1 MSRLNLDPLM
11 TLPDGS
17 HLVIST
23 QQSVGGEF
31 SCVLYSAMMEHED
44 RIAIHVNSHEFAAT
58 TCMSAQE
65 SAYGYALR
73 CYPSAAA
80 VIKKPPYL
88 VWHGPRSA
96 GSQ

>member
-11 TLPDGS
+11 TFRDGS

-23 QQSVGGEF
+23 QHSIGGEF
-31 SCVLYSAMMEHED
+31 SCVLYSALIGNDD
-44 RIAIHVNSHEFAAT
+44 RIAFQVLSHGFAAS

-73 CYPSAAA
+73 RYPDAAT
-80 VIKKPPYL
+80 VMKKPPYL
-88 VWHGPRSA
+88 IWHGPYVS
-96 GSQ
+96 GVQ

>member
-11 TLPDGS
+11 TFPDGS
-17 HLVIST
+17 QLVIST
-23 QQSVGGEF
+23 QQSVEGEF
-31 SCVLYSAMMEHED
+31 SCVLYSAMVGNDDH
-44 RIAIHVNSHEFAAT
+44 ITFKVLSHDFAAS

-73 CYPSAAA
+73 YYPSAAT
-80 VIKKPPYL
+80 VLKKPPYL
-88 VWHGPRSA
+88 VWHGPRSS

>member
-1 MSRLNLDPLM
+1 MSSLNLDPLM

-31 SCVLYSAMMEHED
+31 SCVLYSARMGHDD
-44 RIAIHVNSHEFAAT
+44 RIAFQVISHDFSAL

>member
-31 SCVLYSAMMEHED
+31 SCVLYSAMMGHDD
-44 RIAIHVNSHEFAAT
+44 RIAFHVISHEFAAS

-65 SAYGYALR
+65 SAYDYALR
-73 CYPSAAA
+73 CYPSAATG
-80 VIKKPPYL
+80 IKKPPYL
-88 VWHGPRSA
+88 VWHGPRSS
-96 GSQ
+96 GGQ